1 MKQKSRM
8 KVYCGPTVRGVA
20 KQYTVYSD
28 GVPAALEHFLQA
40 HPLARR
46 LLVSVDDFAAVR
58 AALCT
63 KGSAEAMLM
72 RRLREQLAEEA
83 GAGKSGE

>member
-1 MKQKSRM
+1 MTSSMTALVSAFARAYHTEHSAAP
-8 KVYCGPTVRGVA
+8 VYR
-20 KQYTVYSD
+20 D
-28 GVPAALEHFLQA
+28 
-40 HPLARR
+40 PLARR

-72 RRLREQLAEEA
+72 RRLREQIAEEA